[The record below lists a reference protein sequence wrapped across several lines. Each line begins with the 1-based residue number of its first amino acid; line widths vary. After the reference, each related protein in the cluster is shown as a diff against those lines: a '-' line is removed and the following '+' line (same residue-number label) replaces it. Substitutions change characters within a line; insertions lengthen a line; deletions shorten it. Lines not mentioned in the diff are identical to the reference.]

1 MATAPSGNAP
11 EGAGE
16 AAVVREAAVAAAPAG
31 HPRMEF
37 ALAPE
42 DLPALLRLPALQR
55 AGRSAKAEL
64 TWHDTPDGAM
74 AGRNQ
79 CLCGGDGPWRVEAL
93 YPAPGLAWAPGTPP
107 PVLGTAARPDLLNPP
122 AAQPLAAVAAFRGRR
137 HRLVDDAGLAVTV
150 LEGHLRGVS
159 AIRGACRV
167 ELHGPAAQ
175 VAARAAALGESL
187 HLTVPRASLAAEAAA
202 LAQGTNP
209 PARGETL
216 PAVVPGLPLT
226 ATVSL
231 VIGGLLDA
239 MLHWSATAGDGQGP
253 IPVHQMRVATRRLR
267 SALSIFKGVA
277 ACPGVTP
284 LGPALKATA
293 AALGLARDWD
303 VFLDGTGAQAAALF
317 PDDRRLQALL
327 AAGRRRR
334 TLAYAGLRTHL
345 AGAPFRTLTLSLACA
360 AALRPWEGQDP
371 AQDKLLQA
379 DTAGFAAAVL
389 ARRMRQVRHAGRGL
403 HGLPVAA
410 LHELRKDCK
419 RLRYAAE
426 FFQPLFP
433 ERRGRRFIRR
443 LSAVQEALG
452 LLNDGAAAAGL
463 LAQLGR
469 AGEGY
474 AAGLVMGVAAAGGG
488 AVRAEVQ
495 VAWRKFR
502 DTHPFWT

>member
-1 MATAPSGNAP
+1 MATAPSGNAL
-11 EGAGE
+11 ECAGE

-31 HPRMEF
+31 HLRMEF
-37 ALAPE
+37 VLAPE

-79 CLCGGDGPWRVEAL
+79 CLCGGDGPWRIEAL

-107 PVLGTAARPDLLNPP
+107 PVLGTAARPDLLNPQ

-175 VAARAAALGESL
+175 VTARAAALG
-187 HLTVPRASLAAEAAA
+187 
-202 LAQGTNP
+202 
-209 PARGETL
+209 L
-216 PAVVPGLPLT
+216 PVT
-226 ATVSL
+226 AMVSL
-231 VIGGLLDA
+231 VIGGLLDV
-239 MLHWSATAGDGQGP
+239 MLHWSAIAGDGQGP

-371 AQDKLLQA
+371 AQDELLQA